1 MSGLTIVVAAFAV
14 ALVAMS
20 GAFMGGAVIVA
31 VPLAVVMI
39 GVAAFADFNRRRK
52 AAQTIHDHRVGSAE
66 REVEFTD
73 RDQRTL
79 VSE

>member
-1 MSGLTIVVAAFAV
+1 MSGLTIAVAAFAV
-14 ALVAMS
+14 ALVVMS

-31 VPLAVVMI
+31 VPLAFLMV
-39 GVAAFADFNRRRK
+39 GVAAFADLRRRSK
-52 AAQTIHDHRVGSAE
+52 AAQTIHDHRGGSAE
-66 REVEFTD
+66 HDVEFTD

>member
-1 MSGLTIVVAAFAV
+1 MPGLTLAVAAFAV
-14 ALVAMS
+14 AIVAMA

-31 VPLAVVMI
+31 VPLAVAMI
-39 GVAAFADFNRRRK
+39 GIAAFLDFNRRRK
-52 AAQTIHDHRVGSAE
+52 AAQTIHDHRAGAGE
-66 REVEFTD
+66 DGPEFTD

>member
-1 MSGLTIVVAAFAV
+1 MSGLTIAVAAFAIS
-14 ALVAMS
+14 LVVMS

-31 VPLAVVMI
+31 VPLALLMI
-39 GVAAFADFNRRRK
+39 AGAAYVDFNRRRK
-52 AAQTIHDHRVGSAE
+52 AARTIHDHRAGSGE
-66 REVEFTD
+66 HDVEFTD